1 MLLEKIM
8 KNTLLNKRSVD
19 IVKFISNLNLDKR
32 SKEELTTSKINNL
45 LIINEALTHSSANN
59 SINYENLEFLGD
71 AVLRLIASDFIKKK
85 YPRMK
90 VGERSEL
97 RSQLVS
103 DQWLENVGTSIHIS
117 KILIIGPKA
126 LGDRS
131 ARATIQAEATEALI
145 GALYEI
151 LGRLDPIKNWLTP
164 FWSKRSEEVL
174 SDPHR
179 ENYKSALQE
188 WSQGK
193 GYSIPKYE
201 TNERDKEH
209 ANPNRFFCTVYI
221 EDHVKG
227 EGFGGSIK
235 QAEKE
240 AAKHAL
246 GTLDKNDLLDSNI

>member
-1 MLLEKIM
+1 M
-8 KNTLLNKRSVD
+8 KNTLSNKRSED
-19 IVKFISNLNLDKR
+19 IVEFISNLNLEKK
-32 SKEELTTSKINNL
+32 SKEKLTTKQTNNL
-45 LIINEALTHSSANN
+45 LIINEALTHSSSNN

-71 AVLRLIASDFIKKK
+71 AVLRLIASDFIKEK
-85 YPRMK
+85 YPEMK

-103 DQWLENVGTSIHIS
+103 DQWLEKVGAKIHIS

-126 LGDRS
+126 LRDHS
-131 ARATIQAEATEALI
+131 ARATIHAEATEALI
-145 GALYEI
+145 GALYET
-151 LGRLDPIKNWLTP
+151 LGRLDPIKNWLIP
-164 FWSKRSEEVL
+164 FWNERSEEVL

-193 GYSIPKYE
+193 GFSIPKYE
-201 TNERDKEH
+201 TNERHKEH
-209 ANPNRFFCTVYI
+209 ANPNRFFCIVFI
-221 EDHVKG
+221 ENHAKG

-240 AAKHAL
+240 AAKNAL
-246 GTLDKNDLLDSNI
+246 RNLYKNNLMKPNI